1 MLGEHDV
8 IDRLRAVKPAN
19 VLVVQGDGAT
29 TKVAVPLKG
38 QRWSRVWAVVS
49 KLPWSE
55 LRALNKSGE
64 VLEVI
69 VRDPQGM
76 EDLSTS
82 AASDGPHG
90 LAQLFAAHTVN
101 ITRTLAE
108 AMRSAREQAG
118 AEMGDILAAHRDLM
132 RDAFT
137 LRAETLEENAQL
149 RTEVERLRMELH
161 AATSSGGG
169 AGEAREQ
176 MLVELLKNGLGGEK
190 KKLPASAPAAA
201 AKAGPAS

>member
-19 VLVVQGDGAT
+19 VLVVQGDGST

-76 EDLSTS
+76 EDLSTP
-82 AASDGPHG
+82 ASDGAHG

-108 AMRSAREQAG
+108 AMRAAREQAG
-118 AEMGDILAAHRDLM
+118 TEMMAILDAHRDLA

-137 LRAETLEENAQL
+137 LRAETLTENAQL

-161 AATSSGGG
+161 AATSGGG

-176 MLVELLKNGLGGEK
+176 MLVELLKNGLGGGEK
-190 KKLPASAPAAA
+190 KKLPASTPAA

>member
-8 IDRLRAVKPAN
+8 IDRLRAVKPAA
-19 VLVVQGDGAT
+19 VMVVQGDGTT

-55 LRALNKSGE
+55 LRALNKGGE

-69 VRDPQGM
+69 VRDPQGL
-76 EDLSTS
+76 EDLSTPP
-82 AASDGPHG
+82 AADGPAA

-108 AMRSAREQAG
+108 AMRAAREQAG
-118 AEMGDILAAHRDLM
+118 AEMMAILDAHRDLA

-137 LRAETLEENAQL
+137 LRAETLTENAQL

-161 AATSSGGG
+161 AATASGAG

-190 KKLPASAPAAA
+190 KKLPATPKAAPV
-201 AKAGPAS
+201 S

>member
-19 VLVVQGDGAT
+19 VLVVQGDGST

-76 EDLSTS
+76 EDLSTP
-82 AASDGPHG
+82 ASDGAHG

-108 AMRSAREQAG
+108 AMRAAREQAG
-118 AEMGDILAAHRDLM
+118 TEMMAILDAHRDLA

-137 LRAETLEENAQL
+137 LRAETLTENAQL

-176 MLVELLKNGLGGEK
+176 MLLELMKGLGGEK
-190 KKLPASAPAAA
+190 KKLPASTPAAA